1 VGKDVRL
8 KRRFRDRFRQSPHD
22 PRVFERI
29 SNVAAHAVPSR
40 IVQHQVL
47 STFTDRLHDLV
58 GPDELITRGRSLAIV
73 EIALNGDAAARR
85 HTYRPGSG
93 SRSLI
98 IRDDSGGKAL
108 VWSAVA
114 GSVIR
119 GYDNHSVMA
128 PSAQDEREVWPGVT
142 DSFPPS
148 LADCPSLDVVDDVED
163 ITFCYWWFS
172 GGPWNRGRID
182 FPSKTDTDPDGSWHL
197 LRTVSSDK
205 EAIRFLDDRYGGH
218 FSEEI
223 LDDFA
228 RPRIFE
234 GILQTLPID
243 RPLEQVTSELEALGY
258 LV

>member
-1 VGKDVRL
+1 MFD
-8 KRRFRDRFRQSPHD
+8 
-22 PRVFERI
+22 RI

-40 IVQHQVL
+40 IVDQQVL
-47 STFTDRLHDLV
+47 STFTDRLLDLA

-73 EIALNGDAAARR
+73 EIALNGDSAARQ

-93 SRSLI
+93 NRSLM

-108 VWSAVA
+108 VWTAVA

-119 GYDNHSVMA
+119 GYDHHSVMA
-128 PSAQDEREVWPGVT
+128 PAARDDGRVWPGVL

-148 LADCPSLDVVDDVED
+148 LADCPSLDVVDGVEN

-172 GGPWNRGRID
+172 GGPWNRGSVV

-197 LRTVSSDK
+197 LRSVSSDK
-205 EAIRFLDDRYGGH
+205 EAMRFLEDRYGGH
-218 FSEEI
+218 FSEEL

-234 GILQTLPID
+234 GMLQMLPLD
-243 RPLEQVTSELEALGY
+243 RPLDQVTSELEALGY